1 MKQSQCSKKI
11 QNIMSRH
18 TMVRA
23 VCLFVFLCILV
34 YSTKQIIGITSIGT
48 RSTAQWN
55 RAIQGENSLAI
66 TQTHAIAARN
76 YLESGAGQGLWDK
89 VFFLGDSITFGMQA
103 KRSADE
109 PVTATYTQQ
118 FVNALH
124 IPQYTVNAVGGSCF
138 CRNGVEWFYG
148 RKEEFPDTADAVF
161 IQGGFNDIFSSS
173 IFKLG
178 TISEEGTIAGDVEI
192 LFDYIDKKY
201 TDADVFVIIP
211 YNVDV
216 ENIDGIN
223 VNSDYFQKVL
233 QAIREIALSHNY
245 YVIDLAQSGFFDLRD
260 KTCLD
265 SFLSDTVYPNDTGYK
280 VLGDMIAAEA
290 VRLRLKSADGME
302 GYTNAE

>member
-1 MKQSQCSKKI
+1 
-11 QNIMSRH
+11 MSRH

-124 IPQYTVNAVGGSCF
+124 IPQYTVNATVPA
-138 CRNGVEWFYG
+138 CRRIV
-148 RKEEFPDTADAVF
+148 A
-161 IQGGFNDIFSSS
+161 
-173 IFKLG
+173 
-178 TISEEGTIAGDVEI
+178 
-192 LFDYIDKKY
+192 
-201 TDADVFVIIP
+201 IP
-211 YNVDV
+211 ASA
-216 ENIDGIN
+216 EM
-223 VNSDYFQKVL
+223 VL
-233 QAIREIALSHNY
+233 
-245 YVIDLAQSGFFDLRD
+245 SGFMDVKKNFRIQQMRFLYKEGSTIYLVPLYLNSEQFLRREQLPVMW
-260 KTCLD
+260 KSCLIILTRNIQMRM
-265 SFLSDTVYPNDTGYK
+265 FLS
-280 VLGDMIAAEA
+280 LFLIM
-290 VRLRLKSADGME
+290 LM
-302 GYTNAE
+302 